1 MNLLVL
7 EKLWRPNVGHAEKL
21 LKTDQ
26 QNQKTNQM
34 QEHPSSVRLG
44 FCMVATGKPLEK
56 ILPEASFS
64 LTNSL

>member
-1 MNLLVL
+1 MPTGLIPDQHDWFIG
-7 EKLWRPNVGHAEKL
+7 EKG
-21 LKTDQ
+21 
-26 QNQKTNQM
+26 
-34 QEHPSSVRLG
+34 SSVRLG